1 MTPPFVPLS
10 GRVLL
15 EPMEPDRTTES
26 GLVLVEHRKPETMG
40 RVVAVSHAGDD
51 RVTPLRACLS
61 ACRGVLENTD
71 LVEQVDLLLEATAD
85 APEPAVSVGDV
96 VLFSW
101 VSGQEIMLDDARYL
115 IMPESDILAVV
126 EDA

>member
-1 MTPPFVPLS
+1 MTPPFTPLS

-15 EPMEPDRTTES
+15 EPVEPDRTTDS

-40 RVVAVSHAGDD
+40 RVVAVAQSEDSQA
-51 RVTPLRACLS
+51 VAYLRDCLS
-61 ACRGVLENTD
+61 VAANL
-71 LVEQVDLLLEATAD
+71 TAD
-85 APEPAVSVGDV
+85 PDLRDTWSAAVEAAGQLEPSVNVGDL

-101 VSGQEIMLDDARYL
+101 VSGQEILLDDARYL
-115 IMPESDILAVV
+115 IMPEADLLAVV